1 MPYDQGS
8 FADGRPRLKPFS
20 LPNGMVGRPYSE
32 EFDIS
37 TYAIEPI
44 ADFRIEGL
52 NRIGLEYDATQGRI
66 EGTPS
71 VEGTHKI
78 AISFRYVA
86 DDEAD
91 DFLLQEVGLLINP
104 DPKSLWKSLDSDSSD
119 PYWKPDETC
128 EVRREGDRHIVIAS
142 KRGRSHAHEGKFRDD
157 DFDAL
162 CTGRDGWSIL
172 AVADGAGSARF
183 SRKGSELACR
193 AATQSL
199 IQYLPGV
206 PDSVLEALLKQ
217 QAQGDIEDSKR
228 ALSDLLYNSLGRAAF
243 AAYKKIQEEA
253 SFQSAPMR
261 DYSTTLLLAVH
272 KRLRTGHFFGSF
284 GVGDGAIGL
293 FRKDH
298 SVQLLAEPDG
308 GQFAGQTRFLNM
320 SEIFEYSELAKRLR
334 YTVVE
339 DFTALMLMTDGV
351 SDPKFQT
358 DNNLLRLENWSAL
371 WQDVCGHVNLDRGN
385 ERAGSELLQWL
396 DFWSPGNHDDR
407 TLAILY

>member
-32 EFDIS
+32 PFDL
-37 TYAIEPI
+37 TGYALEPI

-52 NRIGLEYDATQGRI
+52 DRLGLEFDSTQNRI
-66 EGTPS
+66 EGTPVIEGS
-71 VEGTHKI
+71 HKVVVE
-78 AISFRYVA
+78 FRYVA
-86 DDEAD
+86 DDDAAP
-91 DFLLQEVGLLINP
+91 FLVQEIGLLINP
-104 DPKSLWKSLDSDSSD
+104 DPKSLWKNLESDRGD
-119 PYWKPDETC
+119 PYWKPDEEC
-128 EVRREGDRHIVIAS
+128 DLKRDGERHIVIAS

-157 DFDAL
+157 DFDSACL
-162 CTGRDGWSIL
+162 GRDGWSII

-193 AATQSL
+193 AAVQVL
-199 IQYLPGV
+199 VNYLPGV
-206 PDSVLEALLKQ
+206 PDSVLELLVKQ
-217 QAQGDIEDSKR
+217 DGDDSRR
-228 ALSDLLYNSLGRAAF
+228 ALADLLYNSLGRAAF

-253 SFQSAPMR
+253 AFQNAPMR
-261 DYSTTLLLAVH
+261 DYSTTLLIAAH
-272 KRLRTGHFFGSF
+272 KKLKQGHFVASF

-293 FRKDH
+293 FRKDRE
-298 SVQLLAEPDG
+298 VQLLADPDG

-320 SEIFEYSELAKRLR
+320 AEIFEYSELERRLR

-358 DNNLLRLENWSAL
+358 DNNLLRLEQWGAL
-371 WQDVCGHVNLDRGN
+371 WSEISGQVNLDRAN
-385 ERAGSELLQWL
+385 EGAGHELLQWL

>member
-20 LPNGMVGRPYSE
+20 LPNGMVGRAYSE
-32 EFDIS
+32 PFDIAL
-37 TYAIEPI
+37 YALEPI

-52 NRIGLEYDATQGRI
+52 DRLGLEFDATQGRI
-66 EGTPS
+66 EGTPAL
-71 VEGTHKI
+71 EGSHKVI
-78 AISFRYVA
+78 IEFRYVA
-86 DDEAD
+86 DDEAAP
-91 DFLLQEVGLLINP
+91 FLVQEVGLLINP
-104 DPKSLWKSLDSDSSD
+104 DPKSLWKNLDSDRSD
-119 PYWKPDETC
+119 PYWKPDEEC
-128 EVRREGDRHIVIAS
+128 EVRRGGDRHIVIAS

-162 CTGRDGWSIL
+162 STGRDGWSII

-193 AATQSL
+193 AATQVL
-199 IQYLPGV
+199 TQYLPGV
-206 PDSVLEALLKQ
+206 PDSVLEVLLKSNES
-217 QAQGDIEDSKR
+217 DESRR

-253 SFQSAPMR
+253 SFQGAPMR
-261 DYSTTLLLAVH
+261 DYSTTLLLAAH
-272 KRLRTGHFFGSF
+272 KRLRNGHFVASF

-293 FRKDH
+293 YRKDH
-298 SVQLLAEPDG
+298 EVQLLADPDG

-320 SEIFEYSELAKRLR
+320 AEIFEYSELARRLR

-358 DNNLLRLENWSAL
+358 DNNLLRVEQWNAL
-371 WQDVCGHVNLDRGN
+371 WGEICGQVNLDREN
-385 ERAGSELLQWL
+385 EHAGQELLQWL